1 MTEKERLNSKYSE
14 RALEKKLISDYIEKS
29 IKIKKEILNTKI
41 EIINQIAKEI
51 INAYKLKNKVLWFGN
66 GGSAA
71 DAQHLACELVG
82 KFYLERK
89 ALASIA
95 LTTNTSE
102 LTAIANDYD
111 FDQIFARQVEALV
124 NPGDIVIGISTSG
137 NSNNIINGIKEAKRR
152 GAITIAFTGASGGK
166 LEGDKNVDYLLT
178 VPSEDTPHIQESHI
192 MIGHIIC
199 YLVEKELFGGQ
210 NDY

>member
-1 MTEKERLNSKYSE
+1 MKSK
-14 RALEKKLISDYIEKS
+14 KNLISDYIEKS
-29 IKIKKEILNTKI
+29 IQTKKELLKAKVEVIA
-41 EIINQIAKEI
+41 QVAKEI
-51 INAYKLKNKVLWFGN
+51 IDAYKQGNKVLWFGN

-82 KFYLERK
+82 KFYVKRK

-111 FDQIFARQVEALV
+111 FNQVFARQVEALV

-137 NSNNIINGIKEAKRR
+137 NSLNVIKGIEEAKHR

-166 LEGDKNVDYLLT
+166 LNANGNVDYLLT
-178 VPSEDTPHIQESHI
+178 VSSRDTPHIQESHI
-192 MIGHIIC
+192 MVGHIIC
-199 YLVEKELFGGQ
+199 YLVEKELFGDK
-210 NDY
+210 NDYQA

>member
-1 MTEKERLNSKYSE
+1 MKSEKD
-14 RALEKKLISDYIEKS
+14 LISDYIERS
-29 IKIKKEILNTKI
+29 IRTKKEVLENRAEVIA
-41 EIINQIAKEI
+41 QIAKEVVE
-51 INAYKLKNKVLWFGN
+51 AYRRGNKVLWFGN

-71 DAQHLACELVG
+71 DAQHLACELVS

-102 LTAIANDYD
+102 LTAIANDYN
-111 FDQIFARQVEALV
+111 FERVFARQVEALA

-137 NSNNIINGIKEAKRR
+137 NSPNVIEGIKKAKSL
-152 GAITIAFTGASGGK
+152 GAITVAFTGATGGRLK
-166 LEGDKNVDYLLT
+166 GNGSVDYLLT
-178 VPSEDTPHIQESHI
+178 VPSENTPHIQESHI

-199 YLVEKELFGGQ
+199 YLVEKELFE
-210 NDY
+210 DK

>member
-1 MTEKERLNSKYSE
+1 MAEKKRFNSKYSE
-14 RALEKKLISDYIEKS
+14 RALEKKLISEYIEKS
-29 IKIKKEILNTKI
+29 IQIKKEILNTKI

-51 INAYKLKNKVLWFGN
+51 INAYKLKSKVLWFGN

-82 KFYLERK
+82 KFYLERN

-102 LTAIANDYD
+102 LTAIANDYG
-111 FDQIFARQVEALV
+111 FDQVFARQVEALV
-124 NPGDIVIGISTSG
+124 NPGDVVIGISTSG
-137 NSNNIINGIKEAKRR
+137 NSNNVINGIKEAKRR
-152 GAITIAFTGASGGK
+152 GAKTIAFTGASGGK
-166 LEGDKNVDYLLT
+166 LEGDGNVDYLLT
-178 VPSEDTPHIQESHI
+178 IPSKDTPHIQESHI

>member
-1 MTEKERLNSKYSE
+1 MTEKKRFNSKHSE
-14 RALEKKLISDYIEKS
+14 RVLEKKLISDYIEKS
-29 IKIKKEILNTKI
+29 IRTKKEIVKTKV
-41 EIINQIAKEI
+41 EIINQIAKEVI
-51 INAYKLKNKVLWFGN
+51 DAYKLKNKVLWFGN

-82 KFYLERK
+82 KFYLQRN

-111 FDQIFARQVEALV
+111 FDQVFARQVEALV
-124 NPGDIVIGISTSG
+124 NPGDIVIGITTSG
-137 NSNNIINGIKEAKRR
+137 NSLNVIEGIKEAKLR
-152 GAITIAFTGASGGK
+152 GAVTIGFTGASGGK
-166 LEGDKNVDYLLT
+166 LKENVDYLLA

-210 NDY
+210 NDYKA